1 MAGATPMAVLGQPT
15 TLLVVQHRHTLPRA
29 RTQPP
34 ARQGWPHCGHP
45 SIYPS
50 PQTHQHGAAIT
61 QSCARSARESVSNRP
76 VPGDHRQDLYARY
89 GSLELSTAFP
99 RVIRAFCCRG
109 YVAEAPKACAECIDT
124 DIGLP
129 RSWLLAPSPPVAFT
143 GLARQH
149 SHAMGFS
156 ANGP

>member
-50 PQTHQHGAAIT
+50 QPPTAQTHQHGAAIRVPLPPVT
-61 QSCARSARESVSNRP
+61 ASLCVGVYGGGSATPPRPAP
-76 VPGDHRQDLYARY
+76 VPIAASG
-89 GSLELSTAFP
+89 E
-99 RVIRAFCCRG
+99 
-109 YVAEAPKACAECIDT
+109 
-124 DIGLP
+124 
-129 RSWLLAPSPPVAFT
+129 W
-143 GLARQH
+143 
-149 SHAMGFS
+149 
-156 ANGP
+156 

>member
-50 PQTHQHGAAIT
+50 PQTHQHGAAI
-61 QSCARSARESVSNRP
+61 RVP
-76 VPGDHRQDLYARY
+76 VPRVTASLCVGVY
-89 GSLELSTAFP
+89 GGGSATPPQPAPVPTA
-99 RVIRAFCCRG
+99 ASG
-109 YVAEAPKACAECIDT
+109 E
-124 DIGLP
+124 
-129 RSWLLAPSPPVAFT
+129 W
-143 GLARQH
+143 
-149 SHAMGFS
+149 
-156 ANGP
+156 